1 MLKLQSVINFL
12 MNILKKRKK
21 KKKTFPC
28 QGTKI
33 SHATRHGQEKKKKI
47 VCMNEI
53 SIHKT

>member
-1 MLKLQSVINFL
+1 
-12 MNILKKRKK
+12 MNILKKR

-33 SHATRHGQEKKKKI
+33 SHARTHGQKKKKN

-53 SIHKT
+53 SIYKT